1 MKLFLRRAWR
11 FMRWPLLVLLL
22 LYIGLVIWRVPGA
35 LDKQKADAMVPQI
48 HAQKITLADVMGTN
62 LPPPPDPEENNATV
76 AGIDKN
82 DNGVRDDV
90 ELAIFKE
97 YPNSA
102 KIRAAELQYAM
113 TEQLFLT
120 SVFDKATW
128 VAAAEEEARAIECI
142 DSLYPRGTGLGTDL
156 QKYIQVVSRYSDEIT
171 SAVFNTQIR
180 KDAKD
185 QAYSFTTSVGTA
197 PGVFCDVDLSTLP
210 N

>member
-1 MKLFLRRAWR
+1 MQIFLRRAWH
-11 FMRWPLLVLLL
+11 FVRWPLLVLLL
-22 LYIGLVIWRVPGA
+22 LYIGLVIWRVPAA
-35 LDKQKADAMVPQI
+35 LDKQKADAMVIKI
-48 HAQKITLADVMGTN
+48 HAQKITLADVMGAN
-62 LPPPPDPEENNATV
+62 LPPPPDPQENNATV

-102 KIRAAELQYAM
+102 KIRAAELQYALA
-113 TEQLFLT
+113 EQLFLT

-128 VAAAEEEARAIECI
+128 VAAAEEEARSIECI
-142 DSLYPRGTGLGTDL
+142 DSLYPRGTGLGADL
-156 QKYIQVVSRYSDEIT
+156 KKYIQIVTKYSDEIAN
-171 SAVFNTQIR
+171 SVFNTQMR
-180 KDAKD
+180 KNAED

-197 PGVFCDVDLSTLP
+197 PGVSCDVDLSTLP